1 LEKKI
6 KNKNW
11 GSHCMK
17 NLMEVFGPQEG
28 WKKSGNKQR
37 EQLAVVHHLLK
48 FAVEFGILCPI
59 FFGFCFDILYMIFT

>member
-1 LEKKI
+1 
-6 KNKNW
+6 
-11 GSHCMK
+11 MK

-59 FFGFCFDILYMIFT
+59 FFGFCFDINSLHDFYLDLQKILYLD